1 MSLKYFERIIQ
12 NIEFDFIPLF
22 SSKDN
27 SILGYKVIKDF
38 SKLGF
43 DDKEYMYQ
51 LAYDLGIFEDFTL
64 QLFKKSCI
72 QSVEKK
78 ISDKFLFYTL
88 RINFVRDIK
97 NFFYSIN
104 NIINEKKID
113 KEKIIFDIK
122 GIDDWKEFYKNY
134 SYLFDFNLI
143 LKEDINT
150 KLSIN
155 NIINSRAIFIEPR
168 SIETL
173 NFIRSSASLDIPF
186 IFNLKREKEPLSP
199 CIKTLKIDYY
209 YNY

>member
-173 NFIRSSASLDIPF
+173 DFIRSSASLDIPF

>member
-51 LAYDLGIFEDFTL
+51 LAYDLGIFENFTL
-64 QLFKKSCI
+64 QLFKKSCV

-104 NIINEKKID
+104 SIINEKKIA

-122 GIDDWKEFYKNY
+122 GVDDWNEFYENY

-199 CIKTLKIDYY
+199 YIKTLKIDYY